1 MKRFIIVVLA
11 ALVACVACDQRER
24 PANEPADA
32 RSSLSAAVAT
42 RKDAIATA
50 YERRESNVQVEGAGV
65 VVNVL
70 SDDNDGSRHQRFI
83 VELASGQT
91 VLISHNID
99 LAPRVSPL
107 AAGDRVQFF
116 GEYEWNNKGGV
127 VHWTHHDPTGR
138 HPGGWVR
145 REGNMFR

>member
-1 MKRFIIVVLA
+1 MKKLIIVVLA
-11 ALVACVACDQRER
+11 VLVAYVAYDQRD
-24 PANEPADA
+24 ANEPADA
-32 RSSLSAAVAT
+32 RSALSAAVAT
-42 RKDAIATA
+42 QKDAIATA

-65 VVNVL
+65 VVKVL

>member
-1 MKRFIIVVLA
+1 MKKLIVAVLA
-11 ALVACVACDQRER
+11 AIAVYVAFDPRER
-24 PANEPADA
+24 AATELADVGSP
-32 RSSLSAAVAT
+32 RSIAVAAQE
-42 RKDAIATA
+42 DALATA

-65 VVNVL
+65 VVRVL
-70 SDDNDGSRHQRFI
+70 SDDNDGSKHQRFI

-99 LAPRVSPL
+99 LALRVAPL
-107 AAGDRVQFF
+107 AAGDQVQFS

-127 VHWTHHDPTGR
+127 VHWTHHDPAGR

-145 REGNMFR
+145 REGNTFQ

>member
-1 MKRFIIVVLA
+1 MKKLIIVVLA
-11 ALVACVACDQRER
+11 VLVAYVAYDQRD
-24 PANEPADA
+24 ANEPADA
-32 RSSLSAAVAT
+32 RSALSAAVGT
-42 RKDAIATA
+42 QKDAIATA

-65 VVNVL
+65 VVKVL